1 MTKEEETPA
10 CASRFTR
17 LKDLVTVGAWV
28 ERLLD
33 LFEVDVVHGT
43 HPLEDTRGESGDL
56 GAWQANSTFQIHWSL
71 GLCDAAHQVTCAAAL
86 ALSRI
91 CHHALIVSD

>member
-17 LKDLVTVGAWV
+17 LKDLVAVGAWV

-56 GAWQANSTFQIHWSL
+56 GAWQRYCSLIPSRLAQIRS
-71 GLCDAAHQVTCAAAL
+71 CC
-86 ALSRI
+86 
-91 CHHALIVSD
+91 

>member
-10 CASRFTR
+10 CSSRFTR
-17 LKDLVTVGAWV
+17 LKDLVAVGAWV

-43 HPLEDTRGESGDL
+43 HPLKDTRRESGDL
-56 GAWQANSTFQIHWSL
+56 GAWQRYCSLLPSRLAQIRR
-71 GLCDAAHQVTCAAAL
+71 CC
-86 ALSRI
+86 
-91 CHHALIVSD
+91 